1 MGLDRSYYPE
11 VDKMKAFAALLV
23 ILTHILANYKGDS
36 SIYNFIWEVIH
47 FSVGAFV
54 FASGFLFGTAD
65 PAVNGVKDFF
75 LQLWKK
81 VRRIVIPYWSYAFLY
96 VVFMI
101 LVGQGGVLLEKMDW
115 AYFLNTVFLLGGV
128 GYTWIPRLFLMLM
141 FTVLVLN
148 WISKRN
154 YHAHVAL
161 LIISIFFSSV
171 TLFIDVEIAK
181 KFNMLFGW
189 YLIFISGF
197 FLAKDYTSLNLRWLA
212 IISTVG
218 TAVLAGF
225 LWLSGL
231 SLSIFHNEYPPTP
244 FFVLF
249 NVAVVSWL
257 WLWFRRI
264 RMNKVWH
271 SATRWLAHHSYEI
284 FFYHL
289 LVLYVIFDGIR
300 VNPVFDFVLVTFV
313 TIMLIYAMKGMKL
326 FLWALLPK
334 KYI

>member
-1 MGLDRSYYPE
+1 
-11 VDKMKAFAALLV
+11 MKAFAALLV

-54 FASGFLFGTAD
+54 FASGFLLGTAD

-81 VRRIVIPYWSYAFLY
+81 AKRIVIPYWSYAFLY

-115 AYFLNTVFLLGGV
+115 PYFLNTVFLLGGV

-141 FTVLVLN
+141 FTILLLN

-154 YHAHVAL
+154 FHAHVAF

-197 FLAKDYTSLNLRWLA
+197 FLAKDYTTLNLRWLA

-249 NVAVVSWL
+249 NIAVVSWF

-271 SATRWLAHHSYEI
+271 SATRWLAHHSYEM

-289 LVLYVIFDGIR
+289 LVLYVIFDGIK
-300 VNPVFDFVLVTFV
+300 VNFVFDFVLVTFV
-313 TIMLIYAMKGMKL
+313 TIMLIYAIKGMKL
-326 FLWALLPK
+326 FLWALVPK

>member
-1 MGLDRSYYPE
+1 
-11 VDKMKAFAALLV
+11 MKAFAALLV

>member
-1 MGLDRSYYPE
+1 MDRSYYPE